1 MSTLWVLGMTNITT
15 TDEFFSST
23 VDDSHLPEIREELH
37 EDSPLVAY
45 SHNELEGTVTVIVD
59 VSQFGEDTDLRYY
72 H

>member
-1 MSTLWVLGMTNITT
+1 MIVST
-15 TDEFFSST
+15 DSFFNST

-45 SHNELEGTVTVIVD
+45 RHDELEGKVEVVVD